1 MEQLQVIQSKIYE
14 IRGQKVMLDRDL
26 AEMYDVQTKV
36 LNQAVKRNIERFPE
50 DFMFQLTSEE
60 TNNWRSQFVTSNS
73 IKMGL
78 RRNPYAFTELGV
90 AMLSS
95 ILSSK
100 LAIQVN
106 INIMRAFVA
115 VRQMIALPPSDKL
128 AELQSEVAELKSYVE
143 EILSDQNDINEET
156 AMQLELINQSLAELQ
171 MKKTREEKPRNPI
184 GFIQPKN
191 KT

>member
-26 AEMYDVQTKV
+26 AKMYGVQTKV

-115 VRQMIALPPSDKL
+115 VRQIIALPPTDKL
-128 AELQSEVAELKSYVE
+128 AELQSEVAELKKYVE
-143 EILSDQNDINEET
+143 EILSDQNYINEET
-156 AMQLELINQSLAELQ
+156 AMQLELINQSLVELQ
-171 MKKTREEKPRNPI
+171 MKKRREEKPRNPI
-184 GFIQPKN
+184 GFIQSKN